1 MSMMENMALR
11 SKVVPPRKTSICIFR
26 LMSIY
31 LMLAKA
37 DTPVGVTAL
46 GPISNLGKRGHVLP
60 SGGGGVLPLP
70 HLLLPP
76 HCSSSLCKITLRVIL
91 LPATFGS

>member
-46 GPISNLGKRGHVLP
+46 GPISNLGKEGTCPPLVEVW
-60 SGGGGVLPLP
+60 GGGVASPP
-70 HLLLPP
+70 HP